1 MLSKILHHTSVAQ
14 SNSMALSHESTSHKV
29 ASYRVNDASDE
40 QPSKVADK
48 LQEHQKQQEQE
59 KPPMITKELDQEAEG
74 YKERNPNF
82 KSQYE
87 DLEKV
92 VTLIQNQI
100 RELQKEINEL
110 KKAPIQKTLVLH
122 TEQLQDVPDLPDQQQ
137 STHLGGKFYK
147 NTQVEEQ
154 VEILEQQL
162 RELQSQ
168 EAEIRTKMIDM
179 ILEER
184 KEKDKNNWG
193 RQ

>member
-1 MLSKILHHTSVAQ
+1 MLSKILNHTAITNPDSMAQ
-14 SNSMALSHESTSHKV
+14 SAKKPPVKAISNRANDTSNKQ
-29 ASYRVNDASDE
+29 SRSLD
-40 QPSKVADK
+40 DK
-48 LQEHQKQQEQE
+48 LQAHQEQQEQTE
-59 KPPMITKELDQEAEG
+59 PPIITKELDQEAEG
-74 YKERNPNF
+74 YKARNPNF

-92 VTLIQNQI
+92 VTLIQEQI

-122 TEQLQDVPDLPDQQQ
+122 TEQLQTVPDLPDEQH

-168 EAEIRTKMIDM
+168 EAEIRTNMIDM

-184 KEKDKNNWG
+184 KERDKNTWG
-193 RQ
+193 KQ

>member
-1 MLSKILHHTSVAQ
+1 MLSKILHHTFITKP
-14 SNSMALSHESTSHKV
+14 NSMAQSDESTPDKV
-29 ASYRVNDASDE
+29 ASYRPNDISNE
-40 QPSKVADK
+40 QLRKIDAK
-48 LQEHQKQQEQE
+48 LQEHQEQQEQE
-59 KPPMITKELDQEAEG
+59 KPPIITKKLDQEAEG

-92 VTLIQNQI
+92 VALIQEQI

-122 TEQLQDVPDLPDQQQ
+122 TEQLQETPDLPDEEQ

-184 KEKDKNNWG
+184 KKRDKNA
-193 RQ
+193 